1 VAVEPAES
9 PVLSGGAKGPHPLQG
24 IGAGIIPEVFDASIM
39 DEILPVKSAEAVVM
53 ARRMA
58 LEEGIMVGLSTGAA
72 VLAAIEISKREENK
86 DKMIAVIIP
95 SFGERYLS
103 TVLFA
108 DLTKEC

>member
-1 VAVEPAES
+1 
-9 PVLSGGAKGPHPLQG
+9 
-24 IGAGIIPEVFDASIM
+24 M